1 MANPIC
7 VKTVEN
13 QTQTTSTLAK
23 NRNVKNATTKEQLMI
38 VKTKEL
44 KLSNCL
50 GVVASTVDMIN
61 ALPH

>member
-23 NRNVKNATTKEQLMI
+23 NKNVKSAIIKERPKM

-44 KLSNCL
+44 KLLNSL
-50 GVVASTVDMIN
+50 VVVVSTVDMTN
-61 ALPH
+61 VTLH

>member
-1 MANPIC
+1 MANPIY
-7 VKTVEN
+7 VKTVAN

-38 VKTKEL
+38 AKTKES

-50 GVVASTVDMIN
+50 EVVASTVDMIN